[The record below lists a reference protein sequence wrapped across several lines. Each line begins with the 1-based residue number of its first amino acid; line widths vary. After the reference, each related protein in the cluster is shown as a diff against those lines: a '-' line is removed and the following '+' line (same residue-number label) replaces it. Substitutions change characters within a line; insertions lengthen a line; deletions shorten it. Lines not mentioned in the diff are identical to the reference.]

1 MKIKQELSSIELKYN
16 QNRYNREENTD
27 RVNVVNESCKR
38 RVTDIDYKKTNLIH
52 YLIDHLPKHSLL
64 KHSLLSL
71 DSEDIKRLTLGY
83 LRDKVKEILVRKQ
96 KRLQNSKREK
106 REKIKRERKDYLGI
120 TQEKTYYLN
129 TPYGQYP
136 IQYRNPLNQWAYQ
149 YHCTEDKMSKQ
160 LLSYNFLKIK
170 TLIRYL
176 FSRYSKVYVS
186 RLDFHFNEEDCKDL
200 DRVNWMFNKLVKE
213 TLSNDKGYLGYICSR
228 EYSESD
234 GIHLHCF
241 LFLDGQVYQN
251 SCGLYSIVKEK
262 WLRIGGKSVYNREY
276 QNTLPDRNGVLGVIH
291 YYQLDKIFKLVHVSK
306 YFLKNLNEREWL
318 IRLGYDSN
326 RRLLTSS
333 HIGDKADLATLNQI
347 NYNRKWL
354 VDYSWLDKI
363 KLSKNE
369 SFKDLIDTK
378 EYVIENQYWLD

>member
-16 QNRYNREENTD
+16 QNHNREENTD
-27 RVNVVNESCKR
+27 RVNDNNN
-38 RVTDIDYKKTNLIH
+38 KKTNLIH

-64 KHSLLSL
+64 KQSLLSL
-71 DSEDIKRLTLGY
+71 SSEEIERLTLDY
-83 LRDKVKEILVRKQ
+83 LRNKVKERLVRKQ

-106 REKIKRERKDYLGI
+106 REKIKRDSKDYLGI

-136 IQYRNPLNQWAYQ
+136 IHYRNPLNQWTYQ
-149 YHCTEDKMSKQ
+149 YHCTEAKMSKQ
-160 LLSYNFLKIK
+160 LLSYNYLKIK

-176 FSRYSKVYVS
+176 FSHYSKVYVS
-186 RLDFHFNEEDCKDL
+186 RLDFHFNEQDCKDL
-200 DRVNWMFNKLVKE
+200 DKVNWMFNKLVKE

-241 LFLDGQVYQN
+241 LFLDAHVYRN
-251 SCGLYSIVKEK
+251 TNGLYNTIKEK

-291 YYQLDKIFKLVHVSK
+291 YHQLDKIFKLVHVSK

-318 IRLGYDSN
+318 VRLGYNGN

-333 HIGDKADLATLNQI
+333 HIGDKVDLATLNQI

-369 SFKDLIDTK
+369 SFKDLIDTN
-378 EYVIENQYWLD
+378 EYVVENQYWLD

>member
-27 RVNVVNESCKR
+27 RV
-38 RVTDIDYKKTNLIH
+38 TDIEYKKTNLTQ

-64 KHSLLSL
+64 KQSLLSL
-71 DSEDIKRLTLGY
+71 SVEEIERLTLGY
-83 LRDKVKEILVRKQ
+83 LRDKVKEILIRKQ
-96 KRLQNSKREK
+96 KREKEIKKNRE
-106 REKIKRERKDYLGI
+106 EKIKRERKDYLGI
-120 TQEKTYYLN
+120 TREKTYYLN
-129 TPYGQYP
+129 TPYGQFP

-149 YHCTEDKMSKQ
+149 YHCIEDKMSRQ

-176 FSRYSKVYVS
+176 FTRYSKIYVS
-186 RLDFHFNEEDCKDL
+186 RLDFHFKEEDCKDL
-200 DRVNWMFNKLVKE
+200 DKVNWMFNKLVKE

-228 EYSESD
+228 EYSETE
-234 GIHLHCF
+234 GIHLHCL
-241 LFLDGQVYQN
+241 LFLDAHVYRN
-251 SCGLYSIVKEK
+251 IGVLYNTIKEK
-262 WLRIGGKSVYNREY
+262 WLRMSGKSVYNGEY
-276 QNTLPDRNGVLGVIH
+276 QNTLPDRSSVLGVIH
-291 YYQLDKIFKLVHVSK
+291 YHQLEKIFKLIHVSK

-333 HIGDKADLATLNQI
+333 HIGDKVDLATLNQI

-354 VDYSWLDKI
+354 VDYSWIDKI
-363 KLSKNE
+363 RLSKNE
-369 SFKDLIDTK
+369 SFKDLIDTT
-378 EYVIENQYWLD
+378 EYVVENQYWLD

>member
-16 QNRYNREENTD
+16 QNPYDREENTD
-27 RVNVVNESCKR
+27 RVS
-38 RVTDIDYKKTNLIH
+38 DIEYKKINLIH

-64 KHSLLSL
+64 KQSLLSL
-71 DSEDIKRLTLGY
+71 NREDTERLTLDY
-83 LRDKVKEILVRKQ
+83 LRDKVKELLIRKQ
-96 KRLQNSKREK
+96 KREKEIKKNRE
-106 REKIKRERKDYLGI
+106 EKIKRDSKDYLGI

-136 IQYRNPLNQWAYQ
+136 IHYRNPLNKWAYQ
-149 YHCTEDKMSKQ
+149 YHCTEAKMSKQ
-160 LLSYNFLKIK
+160 LLSYNYLKIK

-176 FSRYSKVYVS
+176 FSHYSKVYVS
-186 RLDFHFNEEDCKDL
+186 RLDFHFKEEDCKDL
-200 DRVNWMFNKLVKE
+200 DKCNWMFNKLVKE

-228 EYSESD
+228 EYSETE

-241 LFLDGQVYQN
+241 LFLDGQVYKN

-276 QNTLPDRNGVLGVIH
+276 QDTLPDRNGVLGIIH

-318 IRLGYDSN
+318 IRLGYNSN

-333 HIGDKADLATLNQI
+333 HIGDKADLSTLNQV

-369 SFKDLIDTK
+369 SFKDLIDTT
-378 EYVIENQYWLD
+378 EYVVENQYWLD